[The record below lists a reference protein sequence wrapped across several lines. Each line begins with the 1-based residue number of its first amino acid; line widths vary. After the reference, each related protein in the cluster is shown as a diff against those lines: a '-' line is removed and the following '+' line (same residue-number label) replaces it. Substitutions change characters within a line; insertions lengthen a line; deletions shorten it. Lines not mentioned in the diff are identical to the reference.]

1 MAKKLHSI
9 NNQFWLSTLFSGL
22 VSASVATANE
32 TDDIANRLAITDMLT
47 QYSYRW
53 DGKDSEGFSELFTEE
68 AVMERRLNGELVD
81 GSRLEGRASILEYAR
96 RSHKGRLA
104 DRQTR
109 HHFSGVVFL
118 ELNARS
124 AVTENMAL
132 ITHQTA
138 NDSAA
143 YISSSGIYRIIW
155 HKTPEGWRMHK
166 RILMSDRFRN

>member
-1 MAKKLHSI
+1 MAKNLHPI
-9 NNQFWLSTLFSGL
+9 NNRFWLFTLFSGL
-22 VSASVATANE
+22 VSASVATAHE
-32 TDDIANRLAITDMLT
+32 TEEIANRLTIMDMLT

-109 HHFSGVVFL
+109 HHFSGIVFL

-124 AVTENMAL
+124 AITENMAL

>member
-9 NNQFWLSTLFSGL
+9 NNHFWLSTLFSGL

-109 HHFSGVVFL
+109 HHFSGIVFL

-143 YISSSGIYRIIW
+143 YINSSGIYRIIW

-166 RILMSDRFRN
+166 RILMTDRFRN

>member
-1 MAKKLHSI
+1 MTI
-9 NNQFWLSTLFSGL
+9 M
-22 VSASVATANE
+22 
-32 TDDIANRLAITDMLT
+32 DMLT

-96 RSHKGRLA
+96 QSHKGRLA

-109 HHFSGVVFL
+109 HYFSGIVFL
-118 ELNARS
+118 ELNAES
-124 AVTENMAL
+124 AITENMAL

-155 HKTPEGWRMHK
+155 QKTPEGWRMHE
-166 RILMSDRFRN
+166 RVLTSDRYRN